1 MKIDER
7 EIRARG
13 GELTHFSRIQCAC
26 MKLEQCYR
34 AAEMVLAAH
43 VRQRF
48 WREPQN
54 RGNALWG
61 CPARSHL
68 ARGRLPRGHLHAIGV

>member
-1 MKIDER
+1 MEIDER
-7 EIRARG
+7 EIRARC

-26 MKLEQCYR
+26 VKLEQRYR

-43 VRQRF
+43 VRQRV

-54 RGNALWG
+54 CGDALWG
-61 CPARSHL
+61 CPARSCL
-68 ARGRLPRGHLHAIGV
+68 ARDCLPRGHLHAIGV